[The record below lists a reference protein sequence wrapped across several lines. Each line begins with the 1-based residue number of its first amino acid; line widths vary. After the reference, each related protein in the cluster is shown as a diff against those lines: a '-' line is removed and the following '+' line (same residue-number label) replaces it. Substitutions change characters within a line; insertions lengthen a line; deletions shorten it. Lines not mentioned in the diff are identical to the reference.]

1 MIISRDN
8 DQNADFEHIDDDV
21 LEADQV
27 LEEEQ
32 LTLADDDD
40 RLPWLESDDQDDD
53 DGLNSG
59 FIAMVAFAGVAIV
72 ALILGAIWWLGR
84 PNAGDEVPADG
95 STIAAPAEPYKS
107 RPDDA
112 GGTQVAGTGDLSFEA
127 GEGET
132 RESQIASTPAPTAT
146 SATGQA
152 AQPGFTDVDDNPTV
166 TSGIGVQVGA
176 YSTREKAQAGWNM
189 LRQRFEVLNGLNNRI
204 LEAQVDGATVYR
216 LQAVTADVATARS
229 VCNAIKAGGGDCQV
243 KN

>member
-1 MIISRDN
+1 MIISRDK
-8 DQNADFEHIDDDV
+8 DQNAEFEHIDEDV

-27 LEEEQ
+27 LEEAQ
-32 LTLADDDD
+32 LTLADEDD

-53 DGLNSG
+53 EGLNSG
-59 FIAMVAFAGVAIV
+59 FIAMVAFGGVAVI
-72 ALILGAIWWLGR
+72 ALVLGAIWWLGR
-84 PNAGDEVPADG
+84 ADTGGDLPADG

-112 GGTQVAGTGDLSFEA
+112 GGAQVAGTGDLSFEA

-132 RESQIASTPAPTAT
+132 RESQIASAPAAPA
-146 SATGQA
+146 SGSDAA
-152 AQPGFTDVDDNPTV
+152 AQPGFTDVGGNPAAAG
-166 TSGIGVQVGA
+166 GIGVQVGA
-176 YSTREKAQAGWNM
+176 YSTREQAQTGWNT
-189 LRQRFEVLNGLNNRI
+189 LRQRFEALSGLNNRI

-216 LQAVTADVATARS
+216 LQAVTGDAATARN